1 MLSIFGEE
9 KDGGEDWQGLKPHDI
24 LEVFG
29 GPAEAVPLLQNNI
42 GYGFESNI
50 VSKTKSN
57 TVSKTTLF
65 RNNIGC

>member
-1 MLSIFGEE
+1 LLSIFGEE

-42 GYGFESNI
+42 GYGFENNI
-50 VSKTKSN
+50 VSKQHRVLKRTGCGIA
-57 TVSKTTLF
+57 TTA
-65 RNNIGC
+65 